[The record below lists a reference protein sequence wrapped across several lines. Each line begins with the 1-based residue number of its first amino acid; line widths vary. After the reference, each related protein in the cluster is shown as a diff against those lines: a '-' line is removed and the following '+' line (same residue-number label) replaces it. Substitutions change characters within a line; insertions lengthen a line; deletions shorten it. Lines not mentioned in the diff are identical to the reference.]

1 MKNCITSSI
10 LCFFFIFTTIL
21 LFPFTPEIS
30 TQEAL
35 REQVLRF
42 HVLADTDSETDQHI
56 KLLVRDADLA
66 YTTPLLTNAA
76 NANEV
81 KQILT
86 PLLPKLTTLADQVL
100 AVSDVSYTASVHI
113 ENTYFPVKQY
123 GSLLL
128 PPGEYEALRIVL
140 GEGEGKNWWCLVFPS
155 LCFLDGTTAVL
166 PEEEKQTL
174 QKLLPE
180 AEYYALFP
188 KDKQNIQFS
197 FRLYELILPFLKKF
211 DILE

>member
-1 MKNCITSSI
+1 M
-10 LCFFFIFTTIL
+10 
-21 LFPFTPEIS
+21 
-30 TQEAL
+30 
-35 REQVLRF
+35 LRF
-42 HVLADTDSETDQHI
+42 HVLADTNSQTDQHI
-56 KLLVRDADLA
+56 KLLVRDAILS
-66 YTTPLLTNAA
+66 YTTPLLTNAETA
-76 NANEV
+76 DEV

-86 PLLPKLTTLADQVL
+86 PLLPKLTILADQVL
-100 AVSDVSYTASVHI
+100 AVSDVTYTASVHI

-166 PEEEKQTL
+166 PEKEKQTL
-174 QKLLPE
+174 KKLLPE
-180 AEYYALFP
+180 AEYDALFSE
-188 KDKQNIQFS
+188 KEQKIQFS

>member
-1 MKNCITSSI
+1 MKHGIISAI
-10 LCFFFIFTTIL
+10 LCFFFIFTTIF
-21 LFPFTPEIS
+21 LFPFTPNVS

-35 REQVLRF
+35 SKQVLRF
-42 HVLADTDSETDQHI
+42 HVLADTNSQTDQHI
-56 KLLVRDADLA
+56 KLLVRDAILT
-66 YTTPLLTNAA
+66 YTTPLLTNAT
-76 NANEV
+76 NAEEV

-86 PLLPKLTTLADQVL
+86 PLLPKLTALADQVL
-100 AVSDVSYTASVHI
+100 ALSDVPYTASVHI
-113 ENTYFPVKQY
+113 ETAYFPVKQY

-140 GEGEGKNWWCLVFPS
+140 GKGEGKNWWCLVFPS

-174 QKLLPE
+174 KKLLPE
-180 AEYYALFP
+180 TEYYALFP
-188 KDKQNIQFS
+188 EEKQNIQFS

>member
-1 MKNCITSSI
+1 MKHYITSAI
-10 LCFFFIFTTIL
+10 LCFFFIFTTIF

-35 REQVLRF
+35 REQILRF
-42 HVLADTDSETDQHI
+42 HVLADTNSETDQHI
-56 KLLVRDADLA
+56 KLLVRDAILA

-140 GEGEGKNWWCLVFPS
+140 GEGKGKNWWCLVFPS

-166 PEEEKQTL
+166 PKEEKQTL

-180 AEYYALFP
+180 TEYYALFP
-188 KDKQNIQFS
+188 EDKQNIQFS

>member
-56 KLLVRDADLA
+56 KLLVRDAVLA
-66 YTTPLLTNAA
+66 YTTPLLINAE

-166 PEEEKQTL
+166 PQEEKQTL